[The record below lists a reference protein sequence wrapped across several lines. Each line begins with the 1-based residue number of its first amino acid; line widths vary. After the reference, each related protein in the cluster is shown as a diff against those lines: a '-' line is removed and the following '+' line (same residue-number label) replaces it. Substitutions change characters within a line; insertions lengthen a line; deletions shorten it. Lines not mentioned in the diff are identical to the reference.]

1 MSSPKVIFGF
11 HAVGV
16 RIKTA
21 PKSVLEVMFDA
32 SRRDAR
38 MKQFIAR
45 AQEAGVRLVEADGL
59 RLSKL
64 SGSHGHQ
71 GVVARVEPA
80 AQIHSLDELLE
91 GLEEAGTVPLLLVL
105 DGVTDPHNL
114 GACLRV
120 ADGAGAHAVVAPK
133 DHAAGISATV
143 AKVSSGASESV
154 PYFMVTNLARTL
166 GELKERDIRIIGLAG
181 EAERSLYELDLSG
194 PVALVLGAEGPG
206 MRQLTR
212 KTCDELVSI
221 PMAGAVESLNVSVA
235 SGVCLYEAMRQ
246 RGA

>member
-91 GLEEAGTVPLLLVL
+91 GLEEAGTVR
-105 DGVTDPHNL
+105 
-114 GACLRV
+114 CCWC
-120 ADGAGAHAVVAPK
+120 
-133 DHAAGISATV
+133 S
-143 AKVSSGASESV
+143 
-154 PYFMVTNLARTL
+154 
-166 GELKERDIRIIGLAG
+166 
-181 EAERSLYELDLSG
+181 
-194 PVALVLGAEGPG
+194 
-206 MRQLTR
+206 
-212 KTCDELVSI
+212 
-221 PMAGAVESLNVSVA
+221 MA
-235 SGVCLYEAMRQ
+235 
-246 RGA
+246 

>member
-16 RIKTA
+16 RIKPA
-21 PKSVLEVMFDA
+21 PNSVIEVMFDA

-38 MKQFIAR
+38 MKQFMAR
-45 AQEAGVRLVEADGL
+45 AQDAGVRLVEADAA
-59 RLSKL
+59 RLGKL

-71 GVVARVEPA
+71 GVAARVEHIP
-80 AQIHSLDELLE
+80 QTHSLDELLE
-91 GLEEAGTVPLLLVL
+91 GLEATDTVPLLLVL

-120 ADGAGAHAVVAPK
+120 ADGAGAHAVIAPK
-133 DHAAGISATV
+133 DHAAGINATV
-143 AKVSSGASESV
+143 AKVASGAAETV

-166 GELKERDIRIIGLAG
+166 GELKERSIWCVGTSDDAPSTLY
-181 EAERSLYELDLSG
+181 RSDLKR
-194 PVALVLGAEGPG
+194 PLALVLGAEGTG

-212 KTCDELVSI
+212 KSCDELISI
-221 PMAGAVESLNVSVA
+221 PMMGAVESLNVSVA

-246 RGA
+246 RIA